1 MGPDTVREISD
12 PEYPRGCFLD
22 YGYPAYFAV
31 AFNTDPNGTVKKD
44 GEPFCKM
51 SKGTNLIVSQT
62 QPYIVRIDLLN
73 VSHRYFMSINILPNT
88 I

>member
-62 QPYIVRIDLLN
+62 QPCIIFKGITSVFHVY
-73 VSHRYFMSINILPNT
+73 
-88 I
+88 